1 VAWARPILIG
11 TPFLGKSISIL
22 KDTCQRADS
31 HSVHWTLSQL
41 SPYASSLSFWRKLS
55 VFNSL
60 IRISIALQCGIR
72 IAPSG
77 LRKEN
82 LLEGNHMRRLLP
94 CLSTIILVVLP
105 LITDVASA
113 SDQTKDDDRLRNCGT
128 VLKEILDVPDNIPQD
143 LLDKA
148 DCVVVFPSV
157 LKAAFIVG
165 GSYGRGAM
173 SCRRGE
179 DFRGPWGAPTMM
191 ALEGGSFGFQIG
203 GQATDFVLLVMN
215 ESGAR
220 GILASKVK
228 LGGDASVAAGPVG
241 RDASADTDATL
252 RSEILSYSRARGL
265 FAGVSLEG
273 STIRPDNGDNRRVY
287 GRKIPAREIVLS
299 GTVAVPPAAE
309 QMTSTLDAR
318 TPKHRP

>member
-1 VAWARPILIG
+1 MRKMM
-11 TPFLGKSISIL
+11 F
-22 KDTCQRADS
+22 C
-31 HSVHWTLSQL
+31 LS
-41 SPYASSLSFWRKLS
+41 
-55 VFNSL
+55 
-60 IRISIALQCGIR
+60 SIA
-72 IAPSG
+72 
-77 LRKEN
+77 
-82 LLEGNHMRRLLP
+82 
-94 CLSTIILVVLP
+94 LVVLP
-105 LITDVASA
+105 LLAQVANA
-113 SDQTKDDDRLRNCGT
+113 SDQTKDDDRLRKSGT

-148 DCVVVFPSV
+148 DCLVVFPSV

-173 SCRRGE
+173 SCRKGE
-179 DFRGPWGAPTMM
+179 NFRGPWGAPTMM

-203 GQATDFVLLVMN
+203 GEATDFVLLVMN

-252 RSEILSYSRARGL
+252 RAEILSYSRARGL

-273 STIRPDNGDNRRVY
+273 STIRPDNGDNRRLY
-287 GRKIPAREIVLS
+287 GREIPARDIVLA
-299 GTVAVPPAAE
+299 GTVAAPPAAE
-309 QMTSTLDAR
+309 QLISTLDAK

>member
-1 VAWARPILIG
+1 MRKL
-11 TPFLGKSISIL
+11 LSSMSSIL
-22 KDTCQRADS
+22 F
-31 HSVHWTLSQL
+31 V
-41 SPYASSLSFWRKLS
+41 
-55 VFNSL
+55 V
-60 IRISIALQCGIR
+60 
-72 IAPSG
+72 AP
-77 LRKEN
+77 
-82 LLEGNHMRRLLP
+82 MLP
-94 CLSTIILVVLP
+94 Q
-105 LITDVASA
+105 VASA
-113 SDQTKDDDRLRNCGT
+113 ADQSKNDDRLRNCGT
-128 VLKEILDVPDNIPQD
+128 VLKEIVDVPDNIPQD

-157 LKAAFIVG
+157 VKAAFIVG

-173 SCRRGE
+173 TCRTGE

-241 RDASADTDATL
+241 RDASAETDASM

-273 STIRPDNGDNRRVY
+273 STIRPDNGDNQRVY
-287 GRKIPAREIVLS
+287 GRKIPARDIVLS
-299 GTVAVPPAAE
+299 GTVAVPPAA
-309 QMTSTLDAR
+309 QQLVSTLDAK
-318 TPKHRP
+318 TPKHRI